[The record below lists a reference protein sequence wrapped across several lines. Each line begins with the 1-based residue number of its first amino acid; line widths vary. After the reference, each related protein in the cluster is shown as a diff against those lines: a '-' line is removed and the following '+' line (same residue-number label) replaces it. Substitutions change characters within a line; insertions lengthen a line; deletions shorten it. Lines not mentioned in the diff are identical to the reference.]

1 MAKKRSWKPLADEHR
16 EELVTLLVQAYHL
29 ANRTPSMRR
38 LAVYLIKL
46 AGWRWT
52 ADAVDSATGMVVP
65 DAIKYDI
72 RYLPH
77 SADAAFVFAQY
88 PKELGKRLTHE
99 HTIPL
104 SLLAERVLSLETD
117 DRAAIRAVFTAH
129 CRAALVTK
137 EEDRKLNVAKLRSA
151 MPSDWSF
158 GGNMLARYSAVGI
171 ELLPP
176 SLNQE

>member
-1 MAKKRSWKPLADEHR
+1 MAKKRIWKPLANEHT
-16 EELVTLLVQAYHL
+16 EELVTLVVQAYQL

-38 LAVYLIKL
+38 LATYLIKL

-52 ADAVDSATGMVVP
+52 ADAVDSATGIVIP
-65 DAIKYDI
+65 DAIKQDI

-77 SADAAFVFAQY
+77 SADAALVSAQY

-104 SLLAERVLSLETD
+104 GLLAEKVFNLKTD
-117 DRAAIRAVFTAH
+117 NREAIREIFSVY

-137 EEDRKLNVAKLRSA
+137 EEDRKLSSAKLHSA
-151 MPSDWSF
+151 MPSSWSF
-158 GGNMLARYSAVGI
+158 GEDILARYSVVGI

-176 SLNQE
+176 SLS

>member
-1 MAKKRSWKPLADEHR
+1 MAKKRMWKPLTDEHR

-46 AGWRWT
+46 VGWRWT
-52 ADAVDSATGMVVP
+52 ADAVDSATGIVVP

-77 SADAAFVFAQY
+77 SADAAVVFAQY

-104 SLLAERVLSLETD
+104 SLLAEKVLNLESN
-117 DRAAIRAVFTAH
+117 DRAAIREVFSVH

-137 EEDRKLNVAKLRSA
+137 EEDRKLNSAKLRSA
-151 MPSDWSF
+151 MPSNWVF
-158 GGNMLARYSAVGI
+158 GGDMLARYSAVEI

>member
-1 MAKKRSWKPLADEHR
+1 
-16 EELVTLLVQAYHL
+16 
-29 ANRTPSMRR
+29 MRR
-38 LAVYLIKL
+38 LAAYLIKL

-52 ADAVDSATGMVVP
+52 ADAVDSATGIVVP

-77 SADAAFVFAQY
+77 SADAALVFAQY

-104 SLLAERVLSLETD
+104 SLLAKEVLNFETD
-117 DRAAIRAVFTAH
+117 DRESIRKIFSIH

-137 EEDRKLNVAKLRSA
+137 EEDRKLNSAKLRSA
-151 MPSDWSF
+151 MPSSWSF
-158 GGNMLARYSAVGI
+158 GEEILARYSAVGI

-176 SLNQE
+176 SLNNE

>member
-1 MAKKRSWKPLADEHR
+1 MAKKRSWKPLTAEHR

-52 ADAVDSATGMVVP
+52 ADAVDSATGIVVP
-65 DAIKYDI
+65 DAVKYDI

-88 PKELGKRLTHE
+88 PKELGRRLTHE

-104 SLLAERVLSLETD
+104 SLLAEKVLNLETD
-117 DRAAIRAVFTAH
+117 DREAIREVFGVH

-137 EEDRKLNVAKLRSA
+137 EEDRKLNSAKLRSA
-151 MPSDWSF
+151 MPSNWSF
-158 GGNMLARYSAVGI
+158 GGDMLARYSVVGI

-176 SLNQE
+176 SLSQE